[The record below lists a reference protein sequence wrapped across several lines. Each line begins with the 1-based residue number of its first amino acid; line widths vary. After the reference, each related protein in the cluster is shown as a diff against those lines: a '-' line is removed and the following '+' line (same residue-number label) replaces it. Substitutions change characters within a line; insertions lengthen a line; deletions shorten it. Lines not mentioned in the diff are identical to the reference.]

1 MCLCVPGTILDYI
14 INPDTCDF
22 ETHDKNHQSTTADAP
37 MSIKVL
43 MLGWEYP
50 PHIAGG
56 LGIACHGLSES
67 LKDEGVQI
75 TFVVPHLS
83 GDEDASRINLI
94 AASSIPI
101 TLAST
106 KTNVST
112 TASVIPATVGAHTT
126 ILVESTLSSYN
137 LAHIEESITEFQH
150 WNNELFTEVNDV
162 DHQTSTVTSTYKF
175 KGGYGKE
182 LLQEVNRYADV
193 VKEIARTTEFDII
206 HAHDWMTYPAGL
218 AASRISGKPLVI
230 HVHAT
235 EFDRAGDGGC
245 RAVYDIERT
254 AIEECATVVA
264 VSKWTSDVL
273 VSKYKADGSK
283 IHVVHNGIFQGHES
297 KSRSTSPVGDKF
309 VTFLGRVTFQKGP
322 EYFVDAAKKVLK
334 QVPDC
339 HFIMAGSGD
348 ALPKMIH
355 RVAAAGMSKNFHF
368 TGFLNKKDIDRL
380 LSFTNVYVMPSVSEP
395 FGITPL
401 EAIQANVPVI
411 ISKQSGVSEVI
422 DNALKV
428 DFWDT
433 DALAESITSILK
445 HNSLAEMLRKRALED
460 VSSIT
465 WKSAAKKI
473 KRLYHETISANLP
486 TGQADS

>member
-1 MCLCVPGTILDYI
+1 
-14 INPDTCDF
+14 
-22 ETHDKNHQSTTADAP
+22 

-56 LGIACHGLSES
+56 LGIACHGLSEA
-67 LKDEGVQI
+67 LKEEDVQI

-83 GDEDASRINLI
+83 GDEDASKINLI
-94 AASSIPI
+94 SASNVPI

-106 KTNVST
+106 KKNVT
-112 TASVIPATVGAHTT
+112 TTSPGCATAELNTT
-126 ILVESTLSSYN
+126 ILVKSTLSSYN
-137 LAHIEESITEFQH
+137 LAQIEDSITEFQH
-150 WNNELFTEVNDV
+150 WNNRILTGVNDV
-162 DHQTSTVTSTYKF
+162 DHYTSETTTETATYEF

-182 LLQEVNRYADV
+182 LLKEVSRYANV
-193 VKEIARTTEFDII
+193 VEEISRTTDFDII

-218 AASRISGKPLVI
+218 AVARQSGKPLVI

-235 EFDRAGDGGC
+235 EFDRAGEGGSPV
-245 RAVYDIERT
+245 VYDIEKT
-254 AIEECATVVA
+254 ALKECDRVVA
-264 VSKWTSDVL
+264 VSRWTSEVL
-273 VSKYKADGSK
+273 VNRYEADPSK
-283 IHVVHNGIFQGHES
+283 ISVVHNGVFQSSGGRE
-297 KSRSTSPVGDKF
+297 RSSSPITDKV

-322 EYFVDAAKKVLK
+322 EYFVEAAKKVLEEF
-334 QVPDC
+334 PDC

-348 ALPKMIH
+348 ALPRMIH
-355 RVAAAGMSKNFHF
+355 RVASAGMSRNFHF
-368 TGFLNKKDIDRL
+368 TGFLNKKEIDRL

-433 DALAESITSILK
+433 DALANSICGVLRHKT
-445 HNSLAEMLRKRALED
+445 LAEMLRKNALKD
-460 VSSIT
+460 ISSIT
-465 WKSAAKKI
+465 WNSAAKKV
-473 KRLYHETISANLP
+473 KRIYYETISAGLSA
-486 TGQADS
+486 G